1 MLLSH
6 IKKFGLVGLLP
17 PAAQKRL
24 LAISRQGDFG
34 PGERI
39 FSRSDAADH
48 MFVVIRGRV
57 KIFLS
62 GGGRRR
68 KTFAYLGAGD
78 FFGEMAVITGKTR
91 SASAEATEPTS
102 LLLIHKRDFRRLM
115 ERDRKLCFYMLQ
127 AVSDRLRVA
136 DEEIEDLLFRNVLGR
151 VAKTLRDLSK
161 SADKSGGCAPG
172 GGRLGPVELP
182 RRYTHQDLAD
192 LVGTTREPLSRA
204 LATLRRAG
212 LVVARDGSIVLLEPV
227 KLDQIVSASV
237 ATD

>member
-6 IKKFGLVGLLP
+6 IKKFGLVGMLP
-17 PAAQKRL
+17 PPAQKRL

-39 FSRSDAADH
+39 FSRADAADH

-91 SASAEATEPTS
+91 SASAEAVEPTS
-102 LLLIHKRDFRRLM
+102 LLLIHKKDFRALM
-115 ERDRKLCFYMLQ
+115 EKDRKLCFYMLQ
-127 AVSDRLRVA
+127 AVSERLRVA

-161 SADKSGGCAPG
+161 DAKTD
-172 GGRLGPVELP
+172 GPVELP

-212 LVVARDGSIVLLEPV
+212 LVDARDGTIVILEPA
-227 KLDQIVSASV
+227 KIEQIVSASV

>member
-6 IKKFGLVGLLP
+6 LRKFGLVGLLP
-17 PAAQKRL
+17 APAQRRL
-24 LAISRQGDFG
+24 LSISRQGDFG

-39 FSRSDAADH
+39 FSRADAADH

-91 SASAEATEPTS
+91 SASAEAVEPTS
-102 LLLIHKRDFRRLM
+102 LLLIHKKDFAKLLTK
-115 ERDRKLCFYMLQ
+115 DPKLCFYLLQ
-127 AVSDRLRVA
+127 AVSERLRLA

-161 SADKSGGCAPG
+161 LGTTVGAAD
-172 GGRLGPVELP
+172 GPVELP

-212 LVVARDGSIVLLEPV
+212 LVDAREGGIVILEPA
-227 KLDQIVSASV
+227 KIDQIISASV

>member
-6 IKKFGLVGLLP
+6 IRKFGLVGLLP
-17 PAAQKRL
+17 PPAQKRL

-39 FSRSDAADH
+39 FSRADAADH

-102 LLLIHKRDFRRLM
+102 LLLIHKKDFRALM
-115 ERDRKLCFYMLQ
+115 DKDRKLCFYMLQ

-161 SADKSGGCAPG
+161 SVAKAPGPG

-212 LVVARDGSIVLLEPV
+212 LVDAREGTIILLEPE
-227 KLDQIVSASV
+227 KLDQIVAASV

>member
-1 MLLSH
+1 MLLTH
-6 IKKFGLVGLLP
+6 LKKFGLVGLLP
-17 PAAQKRL
+17 PAAQRRL

-39 FSRSDAADH
+39 FSRLDAADH

-91 SASAEATEPTS
+91 SASAEAVEPTS
-102 LLLIHKRDFRRLM
+102 LLLIHKNDFRKLM
-115 ERDRKLCFYMLQ
+115 EKDQKLCFYLLQ

-161 SADKSGGCAPG
+161 PDGKTV
-172 GGRLGPVELP
+172 GPVTLP

-212 LVVARDGSIVLLEPV
+212 LVDARDGSIVLLEPE
-227 KLDQIVSASV
+227 KLDQIISASV

>member
-6 IKKFGLVGLLP
+6 IRKFGLVGMLP
-17 PAAQKRL
+17 PPAQKRL

-39 FSRSDAADH
+39 FSRADAADH

-91 SASAEATEPTS
+91 SASAEAVEPTS
-102 LLLIHKRDFRRLM
+102 LLLIHKKDFRALM
-115 ERDRKLCFYMLQ
+115 EKDRKLAFYLLQ

-161 SADKSGGCAPG
+161 GVPG
-172 GGRLGPVELP
+172 DGPVELP

-212 LVVARDGSIVLLEPV
+212 LVDQRDGVLILLEPA
-227 KLDQIVSASV
+227 KMDQIISASV
-237 ATD
+237 ATE

>member
-6 IKKFGLVGLLP
+6 LKRFGLVGMLP
-17 PAAQKRL
+17 GPAQRRL
-24 LAISRQGDFG
+24 LQISRQGDFG

-39 FSRSDAADH
+39 FSRADAADH

-57 KIFLS
+57 RIFLS

-68 KTFAYLGAGD
+68 KTFAYLGEGD

-91 SASAEATEPTS
+91 SASAEAVEPTS
-102 LLLIHKRDFRRLM
+102 LLMIHKKDFRKLLTK
-115 ERDRKLCFYMLQ
+115 DPKLCMYLLE
-127 AVSDRLRVA
+127 AVSERLRLA

-151 VAKTLRDLSK
+151 VAKALRDLTK
-161 SADKSGGCAPG
+161 GHKGTEA
-172 GGRLGPVELP
+172 VELP

-212 LVVARDGSIVLLEPV
+212 LVDAREGSIVLLEPA
-227 KLDQIVSASV
+227 KLDQIVAASV
-237 ATD
+237 QKD

>member
-6 IKKFGLVGLLP
+6 IKKFGLVGMLP
-17 PAAQKRL
+17 PPAQKRL

-39 FSRSDAADH
+39 FSRADAADH

-91 SASAEATEPTS
+91 SASAEAVEPTS
-102 LLLIHKRDFRRLM
+102 LLLIHKKDFRSLM
-115 ERDRKLCFYMLQ
+115 EKDRKLCFYLLQ

-161 SADKSGGCAPG
+161 GVPG
-172 GGRLGPVELP
+172 DGPVELP

-212 LVVARDGSIVLLEPV
+212 LVDQRDGVIVLLEPA
-227 KLDQIVSASV
+227 KMDQIISASV
-237 ATD
+237 ATE

>member
-17 PAAQKRL
+17 PPAQKRL

-39 FSRSDAADH
+39 FSRADAADH

-102 LLLIHKRDFRRLM
+102 LLLIHKKDFRKLM
-115 ERDRKLCFYMLQ
+115 EGDRKLCFYMLQ
-127 AVSDRLRVA
+127 AVSERLRVA

-161 SADKSGGCAPG
+161 GAAKTS
-172 GGRLGPVELP
+172 GPVELP

-212 LVVARDGSIVLLEPV
+212 LVDAREGTIVLLEPE
-227 KLDQIVSASV
+227 KLDQIVAASV

>member
-6 IKKFGLVGLLP
+6 LKKFGLVGLLP
-17 PAAQKRL
+17 PAAQRRL

-91 SASAEATEPTS
+91 SASAEAVEPTS
-102 LLLIHKRDFRRLM
+102 LLLIHKNDFRRLM
-115 ERDRKLCFYMLQ
+115 EKDQKLCFYMLQ

-161 SADKSGGCAPG
+161 PDGKTV
-172 GGRLGPVELP
+172 GPVTLP

-212 LVVARDGSIVLLEPV
+212 LVDAREGSIVLLEPE
-227 KLDQIVSASV
+227 KLDQIISASV

>member
-6 IKKFGLVGLLP
+6 IKKFGLVGMLP
-17 PAAQKRL
+17 PPAQKRL

-39 FSRSDAADH
+39 FSRADAADH

-91 SASAEATEPTS
+91 SASAEAVEPTS
-102 LLLIHKRDFRRLM
+102 LLLIHKKDFRSLM
-115 ERDRKLCFYMLQ
+115 EKDRKLAFYLLQ
-127 AVSDRLRVA
+127 AVSERLRVA

-161 SADKSGGCAPG
+161 GVPG
-172 GGRLGPVELP
+172 NGPVELP

-192 LVGTTREPLSRA
+192 MVGTTREPLSRA

-212 LVVARDGSIVLLEPV
+212 LVDQREGVLVLLEPA
-227 KLDQIVSASV
+227 KMDQIISASV
-237 ATD
+237 ATE

>member
-17 PAAQKRL
+17 PPAQKRL

-39 FSRSDAADH
+39 FSRADAADH

-91 SASAEATEPTS
+91 SASAEAVEPTS

-115 ERDRKLCFYMLQ
+115 EKDRKLCFYMLQ

-161 SADKSGGCAPG
+161 NVDKGGTA
-172 GGRLGPVELP
+172 PVELP

-212 LVVARDGSIVLLEPV
+212 LVDAVDGTIVLLEPA

>member
-17 PAAQKRL
+17 PPAQKRL

-39 FSRSDAADH
+39 FSRADAADH

-102 LLLIHKRDFRRLM
+102 LLLIHKKDFRALM
-115 ERDRKLCFYMLQ
+115 DKDRKLCFYMLQ
-127 AVSDRLRVA
+127 AVSDRLRAA

-161 SADKSGGCAPG
+161 NVPKAP
-172 GGRLGPVELP
+172 GPVELP

-212 LVVARDGSIVLLEPV
+212 LVDAREGTIVLLEPE

>member
-1 MLLSH
+1 MLLTH
-6 IKKFGLVGLLP
+6 LKKFGLVGLLP
-17 PAAQKRL
+17 PAAQRRL

-39 FSRSDAADH
+39 FSRSEAADH

-62 GGGRRR
+62 GGGRRS

-91 SASAEATEPTS
+91 SASAEAVEPTS
-102 LLLIHKRDFRRLM
+102 LLLIHKNDFRRLM
-115 ERDRKLCFYMLQ
+115 EKDQKLCFYMLQ

-151 VAKTLRDLSK
+151 VAKTLRELSK
-161 SADKSGGCAPG
+161 PDGKTT
-172 GGRLGPVELP
+172 GPVTLP
-182 RRYTHQDLAD
+182 RRYTHQELAD

-212 LVVARDGSIVLLEPV
+212 LVDAGEGTIVLLEPE
-227 KLDQIVSASV
+227 KLDQIISASV

>member
-6 IKKFGLVGLLP
+6 LKKFGLVGLLP
-17 PAAQKRL
+17 PAAQRRL

-91 SASAEATEPTS
+91 SASAEAVEPTS
-102 LLLIHKRDFRRLM
+102 LLLIHKNDFRRLM
-115 ERDRKLCFYMLQ
+115 EKDQKLCFYMLQ

-161 SADKSGGCAPG
+161 PDGATV
-172 GGRLGPVELP
+172 GPVTLP

-212 LVVARDGSIVLLEPV
+212 LVDSHDGSIVLLEPE
-227 KLDQIVSASV
+227 KLDQIISASV